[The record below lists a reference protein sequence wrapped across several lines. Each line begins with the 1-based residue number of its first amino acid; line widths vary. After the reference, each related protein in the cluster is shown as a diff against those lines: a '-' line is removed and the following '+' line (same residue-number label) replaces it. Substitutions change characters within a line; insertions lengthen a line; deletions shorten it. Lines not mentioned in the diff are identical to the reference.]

1 MQNLVGVGIADPTQQ
16 PRIGQRA
23 LQRMVLGSQRGAKRI
38 EVGFKHVNSAC
49 IQRGEINLAS
59 NDMQRR
65 PPLAPSLSQS
75 EGAVRKIECRQILSA
90 AEFRLALLPV
100 QASRN
105 HANDV
110 LIDQLEAD
118 PALAKT
124 HHRKTWPF
132 KPGWQKEV
140 HVWPFLLRI
149 EFLAAII
156 VTIIL
161 MVWSITLNAPLEEP
175 ANPNLTMNPAK
186 APWYFL
192 GLQEMLVYFDPWIA
206 GVVMPTMIIIGLM
219 VIPYIDTN
227 PLGSGYYTWKQ
238 RKFSIGTFLFGFVIL
253 WVAMIIIGTF
263 IRGPGWQWFWPGQT
277 WDHNRLIYEVNRDL
291 PDIFGI
297 TSNLG
302 KGIFGAIVVGGFYV
316 LGGGAV
322 YSLFRRKMP
331 KDFQRMSLLQFSIMV
346 SLWLTMAALP
356 LKMALR
362 LIWHIKYVWITPWF
376 NI

>member
-1 MQNLVGVGIADPTQQ
+1 MDWHQLWEIASAPDNVPIVGLIPLLAFY
-16 PRIGQRA
+16 IY
-23 LQRMVLGSQRGAKRI
+23 LGVKQ
-38 EVGFKHVNSAC
+38 
-49 IQRGEINLAS
+49 
-59 NDMQRR
+59 
-65 PPLAPSLSQS
+65 
-75 EGAVRKIECRQILSA
+75 A
-90 AEFRLALLPV
+90 A
-100 QASRN
+100 
-105 HANDV
+105 ANDQ
-110 LIDQLEAD
+110 LIEQLETN

-132 KPGWQKEV
+132 RPGWQKEI
-140 HVWPFLLRI
+140 HVWPFLLRV

-175 ANPNLTMNPAK
+175 SNPNVTMNPAK

-206 GVVMPTMIIIGLM
+206 GVVMPTLIIVGLMII
-219 VIPYIDTN
+219 PYVDTN
-227 PLGSGYYTWKQ
+227 PLGSGYYTLKQ
-238 RKFSIGTFLFGFVIL
+238 RKFAIGTFCFGFLLL

-277 WDHNRLIYEVNRDL
+277 WDHSRLIYEVNRDL

-302 KGIFGAIVVGGFYV
+302 KLIFGAIVVGGYFAA
-316 LGGGAV
+316 GGLALTL
-322 YSLFRRKMP
+322 LFRRLMA
-331 KDFQRMSLLQFSIMV
+331 KDFARMSILQYSLVAAFSLMMV
-346 SLWLTMAALP
+346 ALP
-356 LKMALR
+356 IKMLFR
-362 LIWHIKYVWITPWF
+362 LLFHIKYVWITPWF

>member
-1 MQNLVGVGIADPTQQ
+1 MDWRQLWEIMSAPDNVPIVGLIP
-16 PRIGQRA
+16 
-23 LQRMVLGSQRGAKRI
+23 L
-38 EVGFKHVNSAC
+38 
-49 IQRGEINLAS
+49 LAFYIY
-59 NDMQRR
+59 
-65 PPLAPSLSQS
+65 LAW
-75 EGAVRKIECRQILSA
+75 K
-90 AEFRLALLPV
+90 
-100 QASRN
+100 QA

-110 LIDQLEAD
+110 LVEQLEGDAV
-118 PALAKT
+118 LAKT

-132 KPGWQKEV
+132 KAGWQKEV

-206 GVVMPTMIIIGLM
+206 GVVMPTLIIIGLM

-227 PLGSGYYTWKQ
+227 PMGSGDYTWKQ
-238 RKFSIGTFLFGFVIL
+238 RRFAISTFLFGFIVL
-253 WVAMIIIGTF
+253 WVSMIIIGTF

-302 KGIFGAIVVGGFYV
+302 KVIFGALVVGGYFAA
-316 LGGGAV
+316 GGFAMF
-322 YSLFRRKMP
+322 SLFRRYMP
-331 KDFQRMSLLQFSIMV
+331 KDFGRMSLLQFGITQAFVLIMI
-346 SLWLTMAALP
+346 ALP
-356 LKMALR
+356 LKMMLR
-362 LIWHIKYVWITPWF
+362 LLWHIKYVWITPWF
-376 NI
+376 NV